1 MGPIKRNNF
10 KGPLSG
16 INNEQG
22 AALLIV
28 LVMLML
34 LTILSATLFTSS
46 ISEIRIAGNYRNS
59 LETFS
64 AADAAVEFALTYS
77 NIYTSLFGTT
87 TSWPTA
93 GSGKV
98 FDESFNSTEK
108 NSSDPYKDYNQ
119 ITIPG
124 TNNKAQ
130 VKVELV
136 KKGPPPVGQ
145 GYQEDAGLGSGGGF
159 KANIFAVSVI
169 ANGPNNARA
178 DIEAGAARI
187 VPQ

>member
-10 KGPLSG
+10 KGPLSRVD
-16 INNEQG
+16 NEQG

-46 ISEIRIAGNYRNS
+46 TTEVRIAGNYRNS

-64 AADAAVEFALTYS
+64 AADAAAEFALTYS
-77 NIYTSLFGTT
+77 GIYTSIFGST
-87 TSWPTA
+87 TSWPST
-93 GSGKV
+93 GSPGMIL
-98 FDESFNSTEK
+98 DEDFKPTT
-108 NSSDPYKDYNQ
+108 DPSPDPQYNQ

-124 TNNKAQ
+124 TNNVKALI
-130 VKVELV
+130 KVELV
-136 KKGPPPVGQ
+136 KTGPPPVGQ
-145 GYQEDAGLGSGGGF
+145 GYQEDAGQGSGGGF
-159 KANIFAVSVI
+159 KSNIFAVSVI

>member
-1 MGPIKRNNF
+1 MGPIKRNNIS
-10 KGPLSG
+10 GPLFRVD
-16 INNEQG
+16 NEQG

-34 LTILSATLFTSS
+34 LTILSATLFTAST
-46 ISEIRIAGNYRNS
+46 SEVRIAGNYRNS

-77 NIYTSLFGTT
+77 RIYTLLDPVT
-87 TSWPTA
+87 TSWPAA

-98 FDESFNSTEK
+98 LDDSFQPTAKASLDTN
-108 NSSDPYKDYNQ
+108 YNQ

-124 TNNKAQ
+124 TNNTAQ

-136 KKGPPPVGQ
+136 KYKGPLPPGI
-145 GYQEDAGLGSGGGF
+145 GTEEETF
-159 KANIFAVSVI
+159 KANVFAVSVI
-169 ANGPNNARA
+169 ANGPNNART
-178 DIEAGAARI
+178 DIEAEAARI
-187 VPQ
+187 VLQ